1 MHSKMSLK
9 LNKKQQGLEKY
20 SGEWVA
26 FIGNKIVAH
35 DKNLENL
42 MKEIEKRNLR
52 KDASIF
58 LVPRKDEG
66 PYILI
71 MP

>member
-1 MHSKMSLK
+1 MSLK